1 MNVLNQLDS
10 ESSSDSDGNAMED
23 RVAVEDGGHS
33 ENKSDQVTN
42 ISSQAVSIES
52 DSSMRSGNSSV
63 SLLSVLKAPNMSE
76 LSRKRK
82 VTKNPPTGKRRA
94 RSSCPSNPKG
104 IKPQQRVKE
113 YPTEPF
119 IVSSSKL
126 FCQGCREE
134 LPLKKSSISYHIKST
149 KHSDGKKRL
158 EQRKVKD
165 KDIAESLRK
174 YNEEVHARGE
184 TLPEQQQVFRVKV
197 VKTFLQADVPLS
209 KVGHFRELLEETG
222 HRLTD
227 RRHLFDLIPF
237 ILEEEK
243 QNIKLSIQGKW
254 LSVIFDGTSHCG
266 EALAILVRYIDDS
279 WNVQQQLLCI
289 RLLSKS
295 LTGEEIAHEL
305 IQELSINYSIST
317 DHLIAAMRD
326 RASVNGVAMR
336 TVKIVY
342 PKIFDVG
349 CFSHTIDRVGE
360 HFNIPNLT
368 EFVTNWL
375 TLFSHSIKAKFLWK
389 QRTGQ
394 TMASYSAT
402 RWWSKWELMK
412 QMMVQFGEIEPFLN
426 HNTDLGPSS
435 RPRLLAILTNPEK
448 LKHLKLELASVID
461 WGEVFVKATY
471 NLEGDGP
478 LALTCYEEVQRVV
491 AAIRVAHTPNTE
503 AIIRTISTQ
512 TSVQQRLRIYAK
524 NCVQKALEYFQHQL
538 ESSLQVPMSAFK
550 AVQIFNPHKLA
561 TLKPDVSHVNSL
573 RVIPAFEDSEL
584 ERLKAEL
591 PTYIAKADG
600 ISSDLSALEWW
611 KLNSMDLPS
620 WSHGVKK
627 VLAIQP
633 SSAAAERVFSLLNT
647 GFGDLQ
653 DNALR
658 DYIEAS
664 VMLRFNHNQQD
675 M

>member
-1 MNVLNQLDS
+1 
-10 ESSSDSDGNAMED
+10 MED

-33 ENKSDQVTN
+33 ENESDQVTN

-52 DSSMRSGNSSV
+52 DSSMRSGNSSVSLLSVLKAPNMSELSRKRKVTKNPPTGKRRARSSCPSNPKGIKPQQRVKEYPTEPFIVSSSKLFCQGCREELPLKKSSISNSSV

-174 YNEEVHARGE
+174 YNEEVYARGE

-197 VKTFLQADVPLS
+197 VKTFLQAGVPLS
-209 KVGHFRELLEETG
+209 KIGHFRELLEETG

-237 ILEEEK
+237 ILGEEK

-375 TLFSHSIKAKFLWK
+375 TLFSHSIKAKFL
-389 QRTGQ
+389 
-394 TMASYSAT
+394 
-402 RWWSKWELMK
+402 
-412 QMMVQFGEIEPFLN
+412 
-426 HNTDLGPSS
+426 
-435 RPRLLAILTNPEK
+435 
-448 LKHLKLELASVID
+448 
-461 WGEVFVKATY
+461 
-471 NLEGDGP
+471 
-478 LALTCYEEVQRVV
+478 
-491 AAIRVAHTPNTE
+491 
-503 AIIRTISTQ
+503 
-512 TSVQQRLRIYAK
+512 
-524 NCVQKALEYFQHQL
+524 
-538 ESSLQVPMSAFK
+538 
-550 AVQIFNPHKLA
+550 
-561 TLKPDVSHVNSL
+561 
-573 RVIPAFEDSEL
+573 
-584 ERLKAEL
+584 
-591 PTYIAKADG
+591 
-600 ISSDLSALEWW
+600 
-611 KLNSMDLPS
+611 
-620 WSHGVKK
+620 
-627 VLAIQP
+627 
-633 SSAAAERVFSLLNT
+633 
-647 GFGDLQ
+647 
-653 DNALR
+653 
-658 DYIEAS
+658 
-664 VMLRFNHNQQD
+664 
-675 M
+675 